1 MTEQLTRAKEIFI
14 ENLGSYDNMQ
24 EAGCLQE
31 YLQYNISMEIECNWI
46 NEFIAEQ
53 FSKADSKCIRIS
65 ELISSVSFVVSHYG
79 RYQDYK
85 KHLALKDIYL
95 NGADLF
101 ELNFYFHN
109 VLESIRPLLENNN
122 IAGNLKIEIVTEL
135 ENMVVETKENIASI
149 PDKITG
155 YITQKYNLQVP
166 KHSTKNSELNQ
177 IRLNQIYNEINTI
190 KNLLLNFA

>member
-1 MTEQLTRAKEIFI
+1 MSEQLTRAKEIFI

-24 EAGCLQE
+24 EIGCLQE
-31 YLQYNISMEIECNWI
+31 YLQYNISMEIEYNWI

-65 ELISSVSFVVSHYG
+65 ELISSVSFVVSQYG
-79 RYQDYK
+79 MYQDYK
-85 KHLALKDIYL
+85 KLLALKDIYL

-101 ELNFYFHN
+101 ELNYYFDN
-109 VLESIRPLLENNN
+109 VLKSIGSLIENNN
-122 IAGNLKIEIVTEL
+122 IASNLKLEIVTEL
-135 ENMVVETKENIASI
+135 ENMVFETIENIASI

-166 KHSTKNSELNQ
+166 KSYTKNFK
-177 IRLNQIYNEINTI
+177 INQIYNEINEI
-190 KNLLLNFA
+190 KNLLLI

>member
-14 ENLGSYDNMQ
+14 ENLGSHDNMQ
-24 EAGCLQE
+24 EADCLHE
-31 YLQYNISMEIECNWI
+31 YLQYNISMEIEYNWI

-65 ELISSVSFVVSHYG
+65 ELISNVSFVVSHYG

-85 KHLALKDIYL
+85 KLLALKDIYL

-101 ELNFYFHN
+101 EINFYFDN
-109 VLESIRPLLENNN
+109 IVESIQFLLENNN
-122 IAGNLKIEIVTEL
+122 IASNLKLQIVTEL

-149 PDKITG
+149 PDTLTG
-155 YITQKYNLQVP
+155 YITQKYSIQIP
-166 KHSTKNSELNQ
+166 KDFTKNSK
-177 IRLNQIYNEINTI
+177 LNQIYDEINTI
-190 KNLLLNFA
+190 KNLLLNFCAD

>member
-14 ENLGSYDNMQ
+14 ENLGSHDNMQ
-24 EAGCLQE
+24 ETGCLQE
-31 YLQYNISMEIECNWI
+31 YLQYNISMEIEYNWI

-53 FSKADSKCIRIS
+53 FSKSDSKCIGIS

-85 KHLALKDIYL
+85 KLLALKDIYL

>member
-14 ENLGSYDNMQ
+14 ENLGSHDNMQ
-24 EAGCLQE
+24 EADCLHE
-31 YLQYNISMEIECNWI
+31 YLQYNISMEIEYNWI

-65 ELISSVSFVVSHYG
+65 ELISNVSFVVSDYG

-85 KHLALKDIYL
+85 KLLALKDIYL

-101 ELNFYFHN
+101 EINFYFDN
-109 VLESIRPLLENNN
+109 IVESIQFILENNN
-122 IAGNLKIEIVTEL
+122 IASNLKLQIVTEL

-149 PDKITG
+149 PDTLTG
-155 YITQKYNLQVP
+155 YITQKYSIQIP
-166 KHSTKNSELNQ
+166 KDFTKNSK
-177 IRLNQIYNEINTI
+177 LNQIYDEINTI
-190 KNLLLNFA
+190 KNLLLNFCAD